1 MLELLTLKDFV
12 IVSTLAIEAERGL
25 SCLTGETGAGK
36 SILIDALEFV
46 LGARGDPSVIREG
59 CQRTEVCAQFT
70 VVPRAKSWLANAGF
84 EECETVLMRRTI
96 DVKGR
101 SRAWI
106 NATPV
111 TVGQMKELGERLVDI
126 HGQHAHQSLLKPAFQ
141 TQLVDGFGATR
152 RQRIAVRDAWLAW
165 QHRLRLLT
173 EATEDQEKLK
183 SEAERLGWINEVY
196 EELNPQQGEWEK
208 LGDEHK
214 LLSNASE
221 IVSNVRRA
229 LDDLREGDESAL
241 HLLGSAQRSLSAAAR
256 FDEACTQYESA
267 LAQAAAILEDAS
279 RDIAHHLDHFD
290 LDEGRLTE
298 IDERLNSYWRVS
310 RKFHR
315 TPEELFSHWQET
327 RERLHQIELTSD
339 VEGLKKA
346 ESEAKKLYLEE
357 AAKLTRARQAAAE
370 KLSQAVTAEMQ
381 TLAMAGGRL
390 EIVLRP
396 CEPRASGVESC
407 EFLVSGHAGATPRPL
422 IKVASGGEL
431 ARISLAI
438 AVITAQ
444 ITPVPTLIFDEV
456 DTGIGGAV
464 AEVVGRLLRR
474 LANTRQVLC
483 VTHLPQVAACAHQQW
498 LVHKETHD
506 AVTTS
511 SLKILSDEERVG
523 EIARMMG
530 GRVITEATLTT
541 ARELIENAAREDAAP
556 KDAGSAPH
564 GDALKTGALEA
575 PEEASDAGAAQS

>member
-12 IVSTLAIEAERGL
+12 IVSSLDIEAEKGL
-25 SCLTGETGAGK
+25 TCLTGETGAGK

-59 CQRTEVCAQFT
+59 ALRTEVCAQFT
-70 VVPRAKSWLANAGF
+70 VVARARSWLQNAGF
-84 EECETVLMRRTI
+84 DECDTVLLRRTI
-96 DVKGR
+96 DTKGR

-111 TVGQMKELGERLVDI
+111 TISQMRELGERLVDI
-126 HGQHAHQSLLKPAFQ
+126 HGQHAHQSLLKPAYQ
-141 TQLVDGFGATR
+141 TQLVDGFGATKALR
-152 RQRIAVRDAWLAW
+152 TAVRDAWLAW

-173 EATEDQEKLK
+173 EATEDQEKLQA
-183 SEAERLGWINEVY
+183 EAERLGWINEVY
-196 EELNPQQGEWEK
+196 EELQPQDGEWEK
-208 LGDEHK
+208 ISEEHQ
-214 LLSNASE
+214 LLSNSAD
-221 IVSNVRRA
+221 IVLNIRNA
-229 LDDLREGDESAL
+229 LDCLREGQVSASQL
-241 HLLGSAQRSLSAAAR
+241 VSTAQTELAAAAR
-256 FDEACTQYESA
+256 FDESCSQFEAA
-267 LAQAAAILEDAS
+267 LSQAAAIIDDTA
-279 RDIAHHLDHFD
+279 RDVSHHLDRFDVDEEHFA
-290 LDEGRLTE
+290 E

-315 TPEELFSHWQET
+315 TPEELYAHWQET

-339 VEGLKKA
+339 IEALKKA
-346 ESEAKKLYLEE
+346 ELQCKKAYLEQ
-357 AAKLTRARQAAAE
+357 AAKLTQARREAAAR
-370 KLSQAVTAEMQ
+370 LSAAVTAEMQ
-381 TLAMAGGRL
+381 TLSMAGGKL
-390 EIVLRP
+390 EIALNP
-396 CEPRASGVESC
+396 CELRASGVESC

-474 LANTRQVLC
+474 LGNTRQVLC

-498 LVHKETHD
+498 LVHKHTENN
-506 AVTTS
+506 VTTS
-511 SLKILSDEERVG
+511 SLKLLSPQERVS

-541 ARELIENAAREDAAP
+541 AAELIDNAA
-556 KDAGSAPH
+556 KDNHNPSPAS
-564 GDALKTGALEA
+564 GA
-575 PEEASDAGAAQS
+575 